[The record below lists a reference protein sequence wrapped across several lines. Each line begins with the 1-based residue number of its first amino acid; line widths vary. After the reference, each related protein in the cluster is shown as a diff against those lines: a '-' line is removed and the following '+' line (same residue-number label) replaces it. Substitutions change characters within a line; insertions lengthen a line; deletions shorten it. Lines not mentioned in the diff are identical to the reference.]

1 MAWAN
6 VSLLR
11 VLPTTAVPASTPTGV
26 QTAPQV
32 SAGSTFHA
40 GLSLPWLVPGVS
52 APYSPDT
59 FDVLVTSMMAIIT
72 RSFKDSSSL
81 ASY

>member
-11 VLPTTAVPASTPTGV
+11 VLPTTAVPANTPTGV

-32 SAGSTFHA
+32 SAGSPFHA
-40 GLSLPWLVPGVS
+40 RLSLSWLVPGVS

-81 ASY
+81 ESY